1 MIATRDISCDLDF
14 NSDGKRFGSLDL
26 RFSDNKH
33 AFDKIP
39 IPIVVICN
47 GSGPSVLLTAGAH
60 GDEYEGQVILRRLIH
75 ELNPADICGRVIIL
89 PALNYPAVLDNAR
102 VSPLDHGNLN
112 RSFPGREGS
121 LPTSSIAHFVSTRL
135 LPLVDAGIDLHA
147 GGSSGVYLPSAFLC
161 ASRNK
166 TVMRGSLAMI
176 DAFNAPYTFVV
187 NGDEHPTGF
196 DPVAH
201 SMDIPFISA
210 ELAGGAGVDISATEI
225 GMSGVKNVLSHLG
238 VLKSKRSWEPRTKFL
253 NGVNHYHYLSA
264 PFSGIFE
271 PYQELGSYVEAGQIA
286 GQLYSLEETDRS
298 PLELTFE
305 THGIV
310 VVRRSNARVIRGSH
324 VFLVA
329 PEIDRDQVLQF
340 SDNP

>member
-1 MIATRDISCDLDF
+1 MITTRDISCDLDF

-33 AFDKIP
+33 AFDTIP
-39 IPIVVICN
+39 IPIVVIRN
-47 GSGPSVLLTAGAH
+47 GPGPSVLLTAGSH

-75 ELNPADICGRVIIL
+75 ELNPDHICGRIIIL

-112 RSFPGREGS
+112 RSFPGQEGS
-121 LPTSSIAHFVSTRL
+121 LPTSAIAHFVSTQL

-147 GGSSGVYLPSAFLC
+147 GGSTGVYLPLAFLC
-161 ASRNK
+161 ASSNA
-166 TVMRGSLAMI
+166 TVMQESFAMI

-187 NGDEHPTGF
+187 NGEAHPTGF

-201 SMDIPFISA
+201 SMGIPFISA
-210 ELAGGAGVDISATEI
+210 ELAGGAGVDIRATEL
-225 GMSGVKNVLSHLG
+225 GMSGVKNVLFHLG
-238 VLKSKRSWEPRTKFL
+238 LLKSQRSWEPRTRFL
-253 NGVNHYHYLSA
+253 NGVDHYRYLSA
-264 PFSGIFE
+264 PYSGIFE
-271 PYQELGSYVEAGQIA
+271 PYHELGSYVEAGQIA
-286 GQLYSLEETDRS
+286 GQLYSLEEVDRV

-310 VVRRSNARVIRGSH
+310 MVRRSNARVIRGSH

-329 PEIDRDQVLQF
+329 PEIDRDRVLQF
-340 SDNP
+340 PEYS